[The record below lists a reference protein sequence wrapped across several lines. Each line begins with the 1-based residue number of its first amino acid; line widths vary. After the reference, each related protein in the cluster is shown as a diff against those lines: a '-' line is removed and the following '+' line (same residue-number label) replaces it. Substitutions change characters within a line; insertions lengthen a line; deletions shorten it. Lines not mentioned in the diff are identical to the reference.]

1 MRSKL
6 IPAVVA
12 ASLAFGGVVFAA
24 APAYVTGTIKA
35 IDAKAMTITMDDGT
49 VYDFAAT
56 MKLAGFKVGEKVT
69 IGWEMMGGKH
79 MASAIKAD

>member
-6 IPAVVA
+6 IPAVLA

-24 APAYVTGTIKA
+24 SPAYVTGTIKA
-35 IDAKAMTITMDDGT
+35 IDAKAMTVTMDDGT

-56 MKLAGFKVGEKVT
+56 MKLAGFKVGEKVM

-79 MASAIKAD
+79 TATSIKAN